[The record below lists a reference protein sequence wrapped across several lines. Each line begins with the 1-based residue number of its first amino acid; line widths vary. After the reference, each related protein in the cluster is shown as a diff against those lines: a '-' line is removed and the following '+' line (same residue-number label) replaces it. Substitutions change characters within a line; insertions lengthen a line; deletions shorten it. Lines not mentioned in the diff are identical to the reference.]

1 MKHFLVLVEGLCTF
15 SAVWDFEPTASLSVS
30 DHIRGVLSNC
40 SQTLYGIRV
49 LRSHG
54 LCEAGLQTVF
64 QSVIMAKLLYAS
76 SAWSGFATAADRQ
89 RVNAFLAEAS
99 DGVSIA
105 RTHPRSRYCWRT
117 VINSCFARSWTIR
130 NTFYIV
136 CYRHPHQLHNTIRTS
151 TADTQQRTARPYWP
165 PNWLKLFNT
174 NVILTPTHM

>member
-1 MKHFLVLVEGLCTF
+1 MLPLEMSGIIRTTSLNILGVTL
-15 SAVWDFEPTASLSVS
+15 SASLSVS

-40 SQTLYGIRV
+40 SQTLYAIRV

-99 DGVSIA
+99 DGVSVA
-105 RTHPRSRYCWRT
+105 RTFE
-117 VINSCFARSWTIR
+117 VLLENSDQQLFRKIMN
-130 NTFYIV
+130 NTQHV
-136 CYRHPHQLHNTIRTS
+136 LHS
-151 TADTQQRTARPYWP
+151 LLPPPSLATQHYELRQRTHNRELPDH
-165 PNWLKLFNT
+165 T
-174 NVILTPTHM
+174 GRLTDSNFLTRMLYNK